1 MARLGAP
8 LRRPTSCSAALAH
21 RSFCAENPGHVS
33 NERLE
38 FLGDAVL
45 GMVVTD
51 HVFRTHETLDEG
63 VLTEIR
69 KTMVNSVTLAEVA
82 TELGIGDH
90 LLLGR
95 GEELSGG
102 RAKPSILAD
111 ALEAVIGATYLHG
124 GFEAAQRF
132 VLHILGDRAGC
143 RPPSTARTT
152 RAASR
157 SSPPSA
163 TAPPPATV
171 VDASGPDHAR
181 TFDVEVVV
189 EGQVL
194 GRGEGRSKKQAE
206 QAAARAAWAVL
217 VEDEPAGDE
226 ARHHRHRGY
235 GGHRWL
241 SCPSSRPCAERS
253 RRRPSA
259 SASSRR
265 RSPRPRRSAATAP
278 RRRSRPASR
287 APRSSP
293 WTGGPGCSPATSTPA
308 TCW

>member
-1 MARLGAP
+1 VARLGAP
-8 LRRPTSCSAALAH
+8 LPADELLTALAH
-21 RSFCAENPGHVS
+21 RSFCAENPGYVS

-111 ALEAVIGATYLHG
+111 ALEAIIGATYLHG

-132 VLHILGDRAGC
+132 VLHILGDRLASAPLDGQDHKS
-143 RPPSTARTT
+143 RLQELTAQRYG
-152 RAASR
+152 AAPR
-157 SSPPSA
+157 YL
-163 TAPPPATV
+163 

-189 EGQVL
+189 AGEVL
-194 GRGEGRSKKQAE
+194 GRGAGRSKKQAE

-217 VEDEPAGDE
+217 VEDEPVED
-226 ARHHRHRGY
+226 
-235 GGHRWL
+235 
-241 SCPSSRPCAERS
+241 
-253 RRRPSA
+253 
-259 SASSRR
+259 
-265 RSPRPRRSAATAP
+265 AP
-278 RRRSRPASR
+278 R
-287 APRSSP
+287 
-293 WTGGPGCSPATSTPA
+293 TTDTEATEDTDG
-308 TCW
+308 